1 MQGILSAH
9 DAEKGVDA
17 GVDGIV
23 VSNHGGRQL
32 DTAPASLDA
41 LPAIAA
47 AVGKRVPVLM
57 DGGIRRGTDII
68 KVRLHNSQP
77 RHVKGSF
84 HGRVQWRQV
93 GVVKKAQTL
102 SEHGSSLA
110 RLFLNLLKKSA
121 RRLPLF
127 SGLSPPIRREYE
139 ARCLEFAPRTHW
151 SSFWTGLHTLCCAGV
166 GVGSR
171 CGAAGQASA
180 VGPGPGRAGRRA

>member
-68 KVRLHNSQP
+68 KVRLHSSKP
-77 RHVKGSF
+77 RHVKKSF
-84 HGRVQWRQV
+84 HARMQWRQV
-93 GVVKKAQTL
+93 EDSRKAQSW
-102 SEHGSSLA
+102 SEHGSG
-110 RLFLNLLKKSA
+110 F
-121 RRLPLF
+121 
-127 SGLSPPIRREYE
+127 I
-139 ARCLEFAPRTHW
+139 
-151 SSFWTGLHTLCCAGV
+151 
-166 GVGSR
+166 
-171 CGAAGQASA
+171 
-180 VGPGPGRAGRRA
+180 